1 MYINHSSHSVATL
14 HILTVGKHLK
24 KMNIIITII
33 GVLICFPAFS
43 QSENDC
49 TFNNDYKG
57 LTTEWLSELGKTDFI
72 WNVKSNQAEIRS
84 GQNTIVVSKGGCV
97 HFNTLVELKIGKD
110 THTLEDTEYWRKKAL
125 YLATEF
131 DLKHYKKMLEENN
144 FNLIKARKS
153 VIVFDI
159 KDDKIDDNLFYVGVE
174 INFEN
179 NSKVISLSEYYN

>member
-1 MYINHSSHSVATL
+1 M
-14 HILTVGKHLK
+14 K
-24 KMNIIITII
+24 IIITII
-33 GVLICFPAFS
+33 GILLCYPTFS

-57 LTTEWLSELGKTDFI
+57 LTTEWLHELGKTDFI
-72 WNVKSNQAEIRS
+72 WNEKSNQAEIHS
-84 GQNTIVVSKGGCV
+84 GQDTIAVSKGGCV
-97 HFNTLVELKIGKD
+97 HFNTLVELRLGND
-110 THTLEDTEYWRKKAL
+110 THKLEDTEYWLKKAL

-144 FNLIKARKS
+144 FSRVEARKN

-179 NSKVISLSEYYN
+179 NRKVISLNKYYN